1 MVIRMVIDY
10 ITLYIMSYIACAA
23 NDNISTCITNNSDT
37 NAARFK
43 DLLVASPG
51 TDDGRSFTSVEYDN
65 INTINTF
72 LDDQQQDIIEIN
84 AKINLSDTGTTGTI
98 GSSISAI
105 DLSISTLHD
114 TYGKY
119 SYSTLGSGIAYNISN
134 NLVKIQGLK
143 NELSLNIPVDK
154 NDSTVLLGDETAL
167 YNQQYIITISM
178 IIGCIILISMF
189 VYLFNKPKHI

>member
-51 TDDGRSFTSVEYDN
+51 TGTSGYSFNSDEYDN
-65 INTINTF
+65 IVNINTF
-72 LDDQQQDIIEIN
+72 LDSQQQDIKAIN
-84 AKINLSDTGTTGTI
+84 AKIDLSDTGTI
-98 GSSISAI
+98 GSSISEI
-105 DLSISTLHD
+105 DSSISTLHD
-114 TYGKY
+114 NLGKY
-119 SYSTLGSGIAYNISN
+119 SDSTLGSGIAYNISN
-134 NLVKIQGLK
+134 NLIKIQGLK
-143 NELSLNIPVDK
+143 NELSGLNIPVDK

>member
-1 MVIRMVIDY
+1 MVIDY
-10 ITLYIMSYIACAA
+10 ITLYIMRYIACA
-23 NDNISTCITNNSDT
+23 NKNTGSKISTCISNQSNT

-43 DLLVASPG
+43 DLLDDSPG
-51 TDDGRSFTSVEYDN
+51 TGTDGRSFTTDEYDN

-72 LDDQQQDIIEIN
+72 LDSQQQDIQAIN
-84 AKINLSDTGTTGTI
+84 AKIDLSDTGTS
-98 GSSISAI
+98 GSSISTI

-119 SYSTLGSGIAYNISN
+119 FDYTLESGIAYDISN

-143 NELSLNIPVDK
+143 NELSGLNIPVDK

>member
-10 ITLYIMSYIACAA
+10 ITLYIMSYYIACAA

-51 TDDGRSFTSVEYDN
+51 TGTSGYSFNSDEYDN
-65 INTINTF
+65 IVNINTF
-72 LDDQQQDIIEIN
+72 LDSQQQDIKAIN
-84 AKINLSDTGTTGTI
+84 AKIDLSDTGTI
-98 GSSISAI
+98 GSSISEI
-105 DLSISTLHD
+105 DSSISTLHD
-114 TYGKY
+114 NLGKY
-119 SYSTLGSGIAYNISN
+119 SDSTLGSGIAYNISN
-134 NLVKIQGLK
+134 NLITIKEL
-143 NELSLNIPVDK
+143 NEELSNFNIDK